1 MVDSRWMGGIL
12 RRAERKEG
20 SKEEVMWVLRW
31 GEIKLVSYLA
41 TSRMDE

>member
-1 MVDSRWMGGIL
+1 MVDGRWMGGIL
-12 RRAERKEG
+12 RRAERKG
-20 SKEEVMWVLRW
+20 GKKEEVVGGVTV